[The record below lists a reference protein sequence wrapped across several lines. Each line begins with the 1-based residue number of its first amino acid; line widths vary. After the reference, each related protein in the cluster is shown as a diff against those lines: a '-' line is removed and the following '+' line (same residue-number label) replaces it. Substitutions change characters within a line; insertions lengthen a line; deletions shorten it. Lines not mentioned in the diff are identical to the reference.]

1 MTECN
6 RETDVIVVGGGLA
19 GYCAALEAAAAG
31 VNVLLFEKQPAVGG
45 SSVLSGG
52 FFAFAGTDMQKAAG
66 IDDSNAR
73 LYDDLRK
80 AGGEQNDES
89 LLKVYVDQQ
98 RDTYGADYARTVQ
111 GRRPVAH

>member
-1 MTECN
+1 MTEWN